1 MGLGVNVH
9 DTHVMNTVGTVLP
22 EVTDQKISLL
32 FRGLWRRRAIT
43 IGRTYVP
50 GRLSLCPIQGAT
62 CEDEVVV
69 AHMRWG

>member
-22 EVTDQKISLL
+22 EVTDQKISRL
-32 FRGLWRRRAIT
+32 FRSLWRRRAIT

-50 GRLSLCPIQGAT
+50 GRLSL
-62 CEDEVVV
+62 
-69 AHMRWG
+69 